1 MNTSQINPHPILY
14 TFRRCPYAI
23 RARMALAYSNIT
35 IEIKEIFLQNR
46 PQELFDISPK
56 GTVPVLCLNNSKII
70 DESLDIMQWSLTQ
83 NDPDSWI
90 IPNLDIQLKLIKEN
104 DSEFKY
110 WLDRYKYYDRY
121 PEYNKN
127 YYREKCGE
135 YISKLNIM
143 LKDSVYLYSNKISIA
158 DVAIFPF
165 IRQCANV
172 DTDWFSGTFL
182 NTNTWLTIL
191 IGSKLFLSIMH
202 KYPEYQSG
210 QKPLVV
216 NFSTM

>member
-1 MNTSQINPHPILY
+1 MNTSQLNPHPILY

-70 DESLDIMQWSLTQ
+70 DESLDIMKWALTQ

-121 PEYNKN
+121 PEHDKN
-127 YYREKCGE
+127 YYREQCGE

-143 LKDSVYLYSNKISIA
+143 LKDSAYLYSNKISIA

-182 NTNTWLTIL
+182 NTNTWLTLL
-191 IGSKLFLSIMH
+191 IESKLFLSIMH

-210 QKPLVV
+210 QKSLIV
-216 NFSTM
+216 NFNTM

>member
-1 MNTSQINPHPILY
+1 MNKSQINPHPILY

-23 RARMALAYSNIT
+23 RTRMALAYSDIT

-121 PEYNKN
+121 PEHDKKF
-127 YYREKCGE
+127 YRQKCGE

-143 LKDSVYLYSNKISIA
+143 LKDNAYLYSNKISIA

-172 DTDWFSGTFL
+172 DTDWFTGTFL
-182 NTNTWLTIL
+182 NTKTWLALL
-191 IGSKLFLSIMH
+191 IESKLFLSIMH
-202 KYPEYQSG
+202 KYSEYQSG

>member
-1 MNTSQINPHPILY
+1 MITSQINPHPILY

-70 DESLDIMQWSLTQ
+70 DESLDIMQWALTQ
-83 NDPDSWI
+83 NDLENWI
-90 IPNLDIQLKLIKEN
+90 GPKINCQNKLIKEN

-121 PEYNKN
+121 PEH
-127 YYREKCGE
+127 
-135 YISKLNIM
+135 
-143 LKDSVYLYSNKISIA
+143 D
-158 DVAIFPF
+158 
-165 IRQCANV
+165 
-172 DTDWFSGTFL
+172 
-182 NTNTWLTIL
+182 
-191 IGSKLFLSIMH
+191 
-202 KYPEYQSG
+202 
-210 QKPLVV
+210 
-216 NFSTM
+216 